1 MNVDILIV
9 ILFFAILMIA
19 GFLPS
24 RSSTSGT
31 DEFLLAGRKVTLW
44 PFIMTN
50 VSSWYGGILGV
61 GEFSYRYGLV
71 NWFTQGLP
79 YYLFAILFAF
89 FFIDR
94 IKGSEAQT
102 IPARIEKTYG
112 KKIALISAC
121 FVFVLT
127 SPAPYLFMAAVI
139 FTHLFHVSILVSS
152 LVISVAVGAFLVWGG
167 FRSDVYTDIFQFFV
181 MFIGFFA
188 ILAVLVPHYGGLQ
201 FLHEKLPVSHFSI
214 TGGNSMLYLLVWWLI
229 ALWTF
234 ADPGFYQRTQSAVSN
249 SVAKKGILISV
260 IFFFIFDF
268 LTNSVGL
275 YSRAIFPNLVNPSE
289 SYLMLADS
297 ALATGLRGL
306 FYAAMFATILSTL
319 NCFLFIS
326 ATTFSYD
333 IVRRIFRTR
342 ENINLRMYIGAGI
355 IISSAISIFIAMKIP
370 SVIDIWYTIGSLVLP
385 GLFFPLIGSYF
396 EKFALSRRL
405 TAVQMLLSSLAG
417 ASWYFLR
424 AYGLLSPGLAQ
435 IEPMLLGLGAGIV
448 LQVMAKTI
456 KKITLHLS

>member
-1 MNVDILIV
+1 MNVDLLIV
-9 ILFFAILMIA
+9 ILFFVILMIA

-24 RSSTSGT
+24 RSSTSGS
-31 DEFLLAGRKVTLW
+31 DEFLLAGRKVRLW

-79 YYLFAILFAF
+79 YYLFAILFAV

-94 IKGSEAQT
+94 IKSSSAQT
-102 IPARIEKTYG
+102 IPARIEIRYG
-112 KKIALISAC
+112 KKIALISAF
-121 FVFVLT
+121 FVFILT
-127 SPAPYLFMAAVI
+127 SPAPYLFMSAVI
-139 FTHLFHVSILVSS
+139 FTHLFHVSIFISS
-152 LVISVAVGAFLVWGG
+152 IIISVAVGAFLVWGG
-167 FRSDVYTDIFQFFV
+167 FRSDVYTDIFQFFI

-188 ILAVLVPHYGGLQ
+188 ILAVLVPHYGGLP
-201 FLHEKLPVSHFSI
+201 FLIEKLPPSHFSV
-214 TGGNSMLYLLVWWLI
+214 TGGNSTLYILVWWLI

-234 ADPGFYQRTQSAVSN
+234 ADPGFYQRTQSAASN

-275 YSRAIFPNLVNPSE
+275 YSRAIFPNLASPSE
-289 SYLMLADS
+289 AYLMLADT
-297 ALATGLRGL
+297 ALVTGLRGL

-326 ATTFSYD
+326 AQTFSVD
-333 IVRRIFRTR
+333 IMHRLSRPSGKFS
-342 ENINLRMYIGAGI
+342 LRLYIAAGI
-355 IISSAISIFIAMKIP
+355 LLSSAISIFIAMEIP

-396 EKFALSRRL
+396 EKFSLPRRY
-405 TAVQMLLSSLAG
+405 TAIQMVLSSFAG
-417 ASWYFLR
+417 LLWYSLR
-424 AYGLLSPGLAQ
+424 AYGLLSPVLNQ
-435 IEPMLLGLGAGIV
+435 IEPMLLGLGAGILMQMV
-448 LQVMAKTI
+448 VKFRG
-456 KKITLHLS
+456 